1 VNAEARGSM
10 CDFEGPFTA
19 TCHDFVVVIQQNPG
33 GDGRNLIAFGMPD
46 WEGFNAQF
54 YVVGRGDFHLTYVG
68 PTQP

>member
-1 VNAEARGSM
+1 
-10 CDFEGPFTA
+10 
-19 TCHDFVVVIQQNPG
+19 
-33 GDGRNLIAFGMPD
+33 MPD